1 MPAGLRNLLTDARFW
16 LTAAAAILLA
26 LVLLGLLS
34 GIIANPL
41 VVRTVRTRPIDIAVW
56 LASAP
61 LIGLTLATYVVRP
74 HHVDHRDRGHLRVGA
89 GSLAVYFAIACPACN
104 KLILLALGFS
114 GALNVFAPIQPI
126 IGVAS
131 LAFLAGTLTYRLRQI
146 GRGCERC
153 VSDPAEALH

>member
-1 MPAGLRNLLTDARFW
+1 MPPALRALLADARFW
-16 LTAAAAILLA
+16 LTAAAASLLS
-26 LVLLGLLS
+26 LVVLGLLS
-34 GIIANPL
+34 GIIANAL
-41 VVRTVRTRPIDIAVW
+41 VVRTVPTRPTDIGVW

-74 HHVDHRDRGHLRVGA
+74 HHVDHTDGGQLRLGA
-89 GSLAVYFAIACPACN
+89 GSLAVYFAIACPVCN
-104 KLILLALGFS
+104 KLVLLALGFS

-126 IGVAS
+126 IGIAS

-153 VSDPAEALH
+153 VGGER